1 MLNFSR
7 KIIHALL
14 LIKIFPNVTIKSH
27 AMITMIAAPHLYL
40 SRSFAP
46 IVSFVTDAWVVG
58 VLVTLASVEDSA
70 LVEPEPEVIG
80 PKVVD
85 YP

>member
-1 MLNFSR
+1 
-7 KIIHALL
+7 
-14 LIKIFPNVTIKSH
+14 
-27 AMITMIAAPHLYL
+27 
-40 SRSFAP
+40 
-46 IVSFVTDAWVVG
+46 
-58 VLVTLASVEDSA
+58 LASVEDSA

>member
-1 MLNFSR
+1 
-7 KIIHALL
+7 
-14 LIKIFPNVTIKSH
+14 
-27 AMITMIAAPHLYL
+27 MIAAPHLYL

-46 IVSFVTDAWVVG
+46 NVSFVTDAWVVG